1 MIPRHLLFTAV
12 ILLLL
17 AVGMGF
23 YLQSLRSRAVIVEP
37 STTTLPISAPIS
49 GPLEPVTI
57 YVAYDEDNRLVPQ
70 KLQIPLP
77 PGKQQ
82 RAETVLRALLAV
94 YLQKSSPHPLGRGSD
109 LRAVYLIDS
118 PTATP
123 ESSLAVID
131 LNAPFA
137 DGHRSG
143 ILVESLT
150 VASLVETL
158 SANVAG
164 IHRVKILMDGKE
176 RDTLAGH
183 ADLSN
188 LIDVAAVHK
197 MAKQLETIQ

>member
-1 MIPRHLLFTAV
+1 MIPRHLLFTA
-12 ILLLL
+12 ITLLLL
-17 AVGMGF
+17 AIGMGF
-23 YLQSLRSRAVIVEP
+23 YLRSLRSRAVIVEP
-37 STTTLPISAPIS
+37 SSTTLPITAPVS
-49 GPLEPVTI
+49 GPMEPVTL
-57 YVAYDEDNRLVPQ
+57 YVAYDDDNRLVPQ

-77 PGKQQ
+77 AGKQQ
-82 RAETVLRALLAV
+82 RAETILRALLAI
-94 YLQKSSPHPLGRGSD
+94 YLQKASPHPLGRGSD

-118 PTATP
+118 PAATP

-158 SANVAG
+158 SANVPG
-164 IHRVKILMDGKE
+164 IHRVKILVEGKD

-188 LIDVAAVHK
+188 LIDVAAANK

>member
-1 MIPRHLLFTAV
+1 MIPRHLLFTAF

-17 AVGMGF
+17 AISMGF
-23 YLQSLRSRAVIVEP
+23 YLRSLRAHAVIVEP
-37 STTTLPISAPIS
+37 STTTLPITAPVS
-49 GPLEPVTI
+49 GPMEPVTL
-57 YVAYDEDNRLVPQ
+57 YVAYDDDNRLVPQ
-70 KLQIPLP
+70 KSQIPLP
-77 PGKQQ
+77 SGKQQ
-82 RAETVLRALLAV
+82 RAETVLRALLAI
-94 YLQKSSPHPLGRGSD
+94 YLQKASPHPLGRGSD

-118 PTATP
+118 PAETP
-123 ESSLAVID
+123 VSSLAVID

-158 SANVAG
+158 SVNVPG
-164 IHRVKILMDGKE
+164 IHRVKILVEGKD

-188 LIDVAAVHK
+188 LIDVAATNK